1 MNINVNPAQAEKA
14 ASLLAS
20 MSNPHRL
27 RILCELH
34 ENELTV
40 GDLQNRIGI
49 SQSNLS
55 QQLARL
61 RDAKLVA
68 TRRESQKIY
77 YALASDEVVQVIH
90 VLHDLFCRE
99 PG

>member
-1 MNINVNPAQAEKA
+1 MNIIVNPQQAEKA

-34 ENELTV
+34 GAELTV
-40 GDLQNRIGI
+40 GELQERIGI

-55 QQLARL
+55 QQLAKL
-61 RDAKLVA
+61 REAQLVK
-68 TRRESQKIY
+68 TRRDSQKIFY
-77 YALASDEVVQVIH
+77 TLASDDVVQVIR
-90 VLHDLFCRE
+90 VLHELFCRDAS
-99 PG
+99 

>member
-1 MNINVNPAQAEKA
+1 MNINVNPSQAEKA
-14 ASLLAS
+14 AALLAS

-34 ENELTV
+34 GGELTV

-68 TRRESQKIY
+68 TRRESQKIF

-90 VLHDLFCRE
+90 VLHELFCRDAD
-99 PG
+99 